1 MNPVTMALRQFRFE
15 NKAFWRNPAAAFFTF
30 VFPLMFL
37 FIFNGLNVGP
47 SEFYVPSIATFSVIT
62 ACYTN
67 IAMNISFSRDEGVL
81 KRLRGTPLPGWVFL
95 VAKVKHAVFLAII
108 LVVIVGAA
116 GTFLFDVDLP
126 TDTMLKFIISLLV
139 GAAAF
144 AALGLAITS
153 VVPNADAAPAIV
165 NFSILPLLFISG
177 VFIDTRGAPE
187 RLTRV
192 ADLFPVR
199 HFNNAMLSSFSP
211 DLFPAWDSVDLVIVG
226 LWGIAGLLLATRY
239 FSWEPRR

>member
-1 MNPVTMALRQFRFE
+1 LNPIVMAFRQFRFE

-108 LVVIVGAA
+108 LVVIVAAA

-126 TDTMLKFIISLLV
+126 TDTMLKFIVSFLV

-177 VFIDTRGAPE
+177 VFIDTRGAPGW
-187 RLTRV
+187 LKRV
-192 ADLFPVR
+192 ADIFPVS
-199 HFNNAMLSSFSP
+199 HFNKTMLSSFSP
-211 DLFPAWDSVDLVIVG
+211 DLFPAWDRVDLLIVG
-226 LWGIAGLLLATRY
+226 LWGIAGLLLAARY